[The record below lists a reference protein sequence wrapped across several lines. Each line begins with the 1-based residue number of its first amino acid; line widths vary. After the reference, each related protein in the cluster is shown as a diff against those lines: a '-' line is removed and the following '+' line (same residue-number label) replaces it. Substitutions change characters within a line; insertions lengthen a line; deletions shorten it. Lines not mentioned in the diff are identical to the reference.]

1 MARDNMSFRAAFLLN
16 AKQFNQGVKEIQAS
30 LRNLKGSFLE
40 FSSAIGIGLGLG
52 SLISNLKD
60 TAVKLSVA
68 QNTLKNVSYETLKY
82 RNATSE
88 ADITLDKY
96 KENLKFVE
104 GLSNKYGQSIIALT
118 HEFAQFTAAANGL
131 GISLDEQKRI
141 YEALVRAAA
150 TFHMSEDK
158 TRDMMVAVTQMMS
171 KGKITAEELRRQL
184 GNHLPGAFNLM
195 AKAAGNAGVTTN
207 GTTAELEELMRKGD
221 ALASVLLPAFADEL
235 NKLTKDAHFDSLQ
248 TSLNR
253 FSNAWV
259 AFTQSTGFEGVF
271 TKLVNAGTS
280 ALDTLAKHFNAFV
293 WAVAGAFGSKLV
305 MGMTRGYNTLT
316 EKGENWFNTQQSQLK
331 ATEKLIDKLQKK
343 LISTGE
349 FLKTRRDSNYRFAPK
364 ASTYDKNLIKD
375 LVEYNNLLIKQK
387 EIRLQID
394 TLTTKEYKK
403 LQIQIASLQQQNNKL
418 IQTYQLSQNVG
429 RNFSVWQKLLKGAKI
444 AIEGIKGALLSMGI
458 TAIVSAIVGLIAN
471 IIEKHKEWKKELER
485 INNIYSDYEMELRK
499 SESSVT
505 AQEKQLNSLL
515 KIIKDVK
522 STEEQRKTALNEIQR
537 ITGSNIEIN
546 KLEKIKDAYDRINQA
561 VANWVKLEKIK
572 AKVSLLSQNSAEAE
586 ARNEEIRTERLSL
599 LRQKLKEEEIKESP
613 TANYFTKKISE
624 YRIGKITEKMIALD
638 DELRSN
644 NQIIEDS
651 GDKMQE
657 FQKQMS
663 EVLDAENNNYGD
675 NEKVEKKKL
684 EGLAKVYSDYIKEQK
699 ELSNQLKEGAIT
711 QKDYNESFDKMVQ
724 SYFESAAG
732 TGELSLDKIIEKL
745 DNGKA
750 LTKME
755 EWYLELS
762 KLASKA
768 ITNASIRETG
778 EILDKALKKSDKDWE
793 EFLKKQKEKK
803 KELEK
808 EISKGTYN
816 VKGPENRNSLF
827 DYDKTSSEIISEE
840 FDIIQDWYNKNSDSF
855 EKLTEEAYSIVDTYG
870 LIDDK
875 LVELKEQMDIAKYAA
890 NSLEEAMNFSKIA
903 EDIGALQK
911 EMDELVYGGVKDLAN
926 SMDRVVSAANN
937 LKDTMEDTDSSGWEK
952 FMAVFNMISQ
962 ILDSAM
968 GMYQSIQKIQE
979 NEAAIGAAKLAEQE
993 ALNELLKK
1001 EVALRMAA
1009 NGLSDEQI
1017 EKRMKGL
1024 DAMFQESG
1032 LLQKILDLSLEEKQ
1046 ATVANIAAK
1055 GAEAAV
1061 TAGAASASAG
1071 EAVANA
1077 TASAAKMPFPYNLPA
1092 IAASIAS
1099 VLGALANMNKF
1110 AKGGIVG
1117 GNSTRGDRNIA
1128 RLNSGEMILNK
1139 AQQGTLF
1146 NILNGKGGMGGNVEF
1161 KIRGADLVGTI
1172 NNYTSRKRG

>member
-1 MARDNMSFRAAFLLN
+1 MARGNQTFKAAFLLD
-16 AKQFNQGVKEIQAS
+16 AKQFKAGVREIQGS
-30 LRNLKGSFLE
+30 LKSLKVSFMD
-40 FSSAIGIGLGLG
+40 FSSAIGVGLGMV
-52 SLISNLKD
+52 SFISNLKD

-195 AKAAGNAGVTTN
+195 AKAAGNAGATTN

-221 ALASVLLPAFADEL
+221 ALAYVLLPAFADEL

-293 WAVAGAFGSKLV
+293 WAAAGAFGSKLV

-316 EKGENWFNTQQSQLK
+316 EKGEDWFNGQQSQLK
-331 ATEKLIDKLQKK
+331 RTETEIDKLQKK

-364 ASTYDKNLIKD
+364 ASTYDKDLIQD

-387 EIRLQID
+387 QIRLQID

-403 LQIQIASLQQQNNKL
+403 LQTQIASLQQQNNKL

-429 RNFSVWQKLLKGAKI
+429 RSFSVWQKLLKGAKI
-444 AIEGIKGALLSMGI
+444 AIDGIKGALLSMGI
-458 TAIVSAIVGLIAN
+458 TAIVSAIVGLI
-471 IIEKHKEWKKELER
+471 EKAVGKIKESREELER
-485 INNIYSDYEMELRK
+485 IKNIYSDYEAELRK

-515 KIIKDVK
+515 KVIKDVK
-522 STEEQRKTALNEIQR
+522 STEEQRKTALNEIKR
-537 ITGSNIEIN
+537 ITGSDIEIK
-546 KLEKIKDAYDRINQA
+546 KLEKIEDAYDRIKQA
-561 VANWVKLEKIK
+561 VADWIKLEKIK
-572 AKVSLLSQNSAEAE
+572 ANISLLSQKSAEAE

-651 GDKMQE
+651 GAKMQE

-663 EVLDAENNNYGD
+663 KVPVAENNDYGD
-675 NEKVEKKKL
+675 DKKGKKKL

-745 DNGKA
+745 DNGQV

-768 ITNASIRETG
+768 ITNASIRESG
-778 EILDKALKKSDKDWE
+778 KILDKALKKSDKDWK
-793 EFLKKQKEKK
+793 EFLKKQEEKK

-816 VKGPENRNSLF
+816 VEGPKNRNSLF

-890 NSLEEAMNFSKIA
+890 NSLEKAMNFSKIS

-968 GMYQSIQKIQE
+968 GMYQSIQKIEE

-1009 NGLSDEQI
+1009 NGLSDAQI
-1017 EKRMKGL
+1017 EKRMQSL

-1077 TASAAKMPFPYNLPA
+1077 TASAAKLPFPYNLPA

-1099 VLGALANMNKF
+1099 VLGALGNMNKF

-1117 GNSTRGDRNIA
+1117 GNSTRGDHNIVRA
-1128 RLNSGEMILNK
+1128 NSGEMILNK

>member
-52 SLISNLKD
+52 NLISNLKD

-221 ALASVLLPAFADEL
+221 ALAYVLLPAFADEL

-253 FSNAWV
+253 FGNAWV

-316 EKGENWFNTQQSQLK
+316 QKGGDWFNAQQSQLK
-331 ATEKLIDKLQKK
+331 ATEKQIDKLQKK

-364 ASTYDKNLIKD
+364 ASTYDKDLIKD

-387 EIRLQID
+387 QIRLQID

-403 LQIQIASLQQQNNKL
+403 LQTQIASLQQQNNKL

-429 RNFSVWQKLLKGAKI
+429 RSFSVWQKLLKGAKI
-444 AIEGIKGALLSMGI
+444 AIDGIKGALLSMGI
-458 TAIVSAIVGLIAN
+458 TAIVSAIVGLIAKAVGK
-471 IIEKHKEWKKELER
+471 IKESREELER
-485 INNIYSDYEMELRK
+485 IKNIYSDYEAELRK
-499 SESSVT
+499 SESSVS

-522 STEEQRKTALNEIQR
+522 STEEQRKTALNEIKR
-537 ITGSNIEIN
+537 ITGSDIEIK
-546 KLEKIKDAYDRINQA
+546 KLEKIEDAYDRIKQA
-561 VANWVKLEKIK
+561 VADWIKLEKIK
-572 AKVSLLSQNSAEAE
+572 ANISLLSQKSAEAE

-644 NQIIEDS
+644 NQIIDDS
-651 GDKMQE
+651 EAKMQE

-663 EVLDAENNNYGD
+663 KVPVAENNDYGND
-675 NEKVEKKKL
+675 KKGKKKL

-699 ELSNQLKEGAIT
+699 ELSSQLKEGAIT

-745 DNGKA
+745 DNGQV

-778 EILDKALKKSDKDWE
+778 EILDKALKKSDKDWK
-793 EFLKKQKEKK
+793 EFLKKQEEKK

-816 VKGPENRNSLF
+816 VEGPKNRNSLF

-855 EKLTEEAYSIVDTYG
+855 EKLTEEAYGIVDTYG

-890 NSLEEAMNFSKIA
+890 NSLEEAMNFSKIS

-968 GMYQSIQKIQE
+968 GMYQSIQKIEE

-1009 NGLSDEQI
+1009 NGLSDAQI
-1017 EKRMKGL
+1017 EKRMQSL
-1024 DAMFQESG
+1024 DAMFKESG

-1046 ATVANIAAK
+1046 ATVENIAAK

-1099 VLGALANMNKF
+1099 VLGALSNMNKF

-1117 GNSTRGDRNIA
+1117 GNSTRGDHNIVRTNA
-1128 RLNSGEMILNK
+1128 GEMILNK

>member
-1 MARDNMSFRAAFLLN
+1 MARGNQTFKAAFLLD
-16 AKQFNQGVKEIQAS
+16 AKQFKAGVREIQGSLKSLKAS
-30 LRNLKGSFLE
+30 FMD
-40 FSSAIGIGLGLG
+40 FSSAIGVGLGMV
-52 SLISNLKD
+52 SFISNLKD

-82 RNATSE
+82 KNATSE
-88 ADITLDKY
+88 AEITLDKY

-221 ALASVLLPAFADEL
+221 ALAYVLLPAFADEL

-259 AFTQSTGFEGVF
+259 TFTQSTGFEGVF

-316 EKGENWFNTQQSQLK
+316 EKGEDWFNAQQSQLK
-331 ATEKLIDKLQKK
+331 RTETEIDKLQKK

-364 ASTYDKNLIKD
+364 ASTYDKDLIKD

-387 EIRLQID
+387 QIRLQID

-403 LQIQIASLQQQNNKL
+403 LQTQIASLQQQNNKL

-429 RNFSVWQKLLKGAKI
+429 RSFSVWQKLLKGAKI
-444 AIEGIKGALLSMGI
+444 AIDGIKGALLSMGI

-471 IIEKHKEWKKELER
+471 AVGKIKESREELER
-485 INNIYSDYEMELRK
+485 IKNIYSNYEAELRK

-515 KIIKDVK
+515 KVIKDVK
-522 STEEQRKTALNEIQR
+522 STEEQRKTALNEIKK
-537 ITGSNIEIN
+537 ITGSDIEIK
-546 KLEKIKDAYDRINQA
+546 KLEKIEDAYDRINHA
-561 VANWVKLEKIK
+561 VKNWIELKKIE

-651 GDKMQE
+651 GNKMQV

-663 EVLDAENNNYGD
+663 KVLDAENNDYGD
-675 NEKVEKKKL
+675 GKKV
-684 EGLAKVYSDYIKEQK
+684 GIAKIYDDYIKEKK
-699 ELSNQLKEGAIT
+699 ELANKLKEHALT
-711 QKDYNESFDKMVQ
+711 QEEYNKELDKLNKE
-724 SYFESAAG
+724 FWLNAAA
-732 TGELSLDKIIEKL
+732 TGELRIEEIIKKQDAGRALTAIEKWYVAL
-745 DNGKA
+745 RDGAIKA
-750 LTKME
+750 AQNAIVDGIAESVVSEVDK
-755 EWYLELS
+755 YLED
-762 KLASKA
+762 
-768 ITNASIRETG
+768 E
-778 EILDKALKKSDKDWE
+778 LKE
-793 EFLKKQKEKK
+793 AE

-808 EISKGTYN
+808 LIEGDEKRFNIDVEYAGRRQELALHRKNNKRDST
-816 VKGPENRNSLF
+816 F
-827 DYDKTSSEIISEE
+827 DYKKTKSDILGEQLDITEE
-840 FDIIQDWYNKNSDSF
+840 NLSKIDDCIQDLLDK
-855 EKLTEEAYSIVDTYG
+855 EKELMAQTGQG
-870 LIDDK
+870 LD
-875 LVELKEQMDIAKYAA
+875 DIAKKQLEGLREDYRLLSKEA
-890 NSLEEAMNFSKIA
+890 NTLEEAFKFNKIA
-903 EDIGALQK
+903 EDIEEFEKNMTGTIIDGIGNFADSMDNIVQGAKNLREIMENVDSTEWEK
-911 EMDELVYGGVKDLAN
+911 LMGVVNYIFNIIDAVTSVIDTVNNLTEISNMLAVARSVLDEKKKAN
-926 SMDRVVSAANN
+926 SALELETTVAQISA
-937 LKDTMEDTDSSGWEK
+937 E
-952 FMAVFNMISQ
+952 
-962 ILDSAM
+962 
-968 GMYQSIQKIQE
+968 QSLEAIKAK
-979 NEAAIGAAKLAEQE
+979 EAAYESTITANKIAQAEAIAGVTT
-993 ALNELLKK
+993 AL
-1001 EVALRMAA
+1001 
-1009 NGLSDEQI
+1009 
-1017 EKRMKGL
+1017 
-1024 DAMFQESG
+1024 
-1032 LLQKILDLSLEEKQ
+1032 
-1046 ATVANIAAK
+1046 
-1055 GAEAAV
+1055 GAEAAAYLVVAEAAKKAAAAAAAV
-1061 TAGAASASAG
+1061 TAAAGGPGA
-1071 EAVANA
+1071 
-1077 TASAAKMPFPYNLPA
+1077 A
-1092 IAASIAS
+1092 IAATESTLVGMTA
-1099 VLGALANMNKF
+1099 ALAAF
-1110 AKGGIVG
+1110 EHGGIVG
-1117 GNSTRGDRNIA
+1117 GNSTRGDRNIIRA
-1128 RLNSGEMILNK
+1128 NTGELVLNK
-1139 AQQGTLF
+1139 AQQGTLYRAIASG
-1146 NILNGKGGMGGNVEF
+1146 NLGGGGGGEWRV
-1161 KIRGADLVGTI
+1161 RGTDLIKVI
-1172 NNYTSRKRG
+1172 NNTQSKLRG

>member
-1 MARDNMSFRAAFLLN
+1 MARGNMSFRTAFTLD
-16 AKQFNQGVKEIQAS
+16 AKQFNNGVKQIQTS
-30 LRNLKGSFLE
+30 LKGLKSSFLD
-40 FSSAIGIGLGLG
+40 FSSAIGLGLG
-52 SLISNLKD
+52 MTSLISNLKE
-60 TAVKLSVA
+60 TAVKMSVA
-68 QNTLKNVSYETLKY
+68 QQTLQNVSKATTEYEGTLGHV
-82 RNATSE
+82 NV
-88 ADITLDKY
+88 TLNRY
-96 KENLKFVE
+96 QENLKFVKE
-104 GLSNKYGQSIIALT
+104 LSQKYGQDLIVLT
-118 HEFAQFTAAANGL
+118 HEYAQFTAAADGC
-131 GISLDEQKRI
+131 GMSLENQRVL

-195 AKAAGNAGVTTN
+195 AKAAGNAGVTAN
-207 GTTAELEELMRKGD
+207 GTTSELENLMKEGK
-221 ALASVLLPAFADEL
+221 AIATELLPAFANEL
-235 NKLTKDAHFDSLQ
+235 NKLTKDAHFESLQ
-248 TSLNR
+248 MSLNQ
-253 FSNAWV
+253 FKNAWYGLTEATNFEKMFKNWV
-259 AFTQSTGFEGVF
+259 DAGVNSLNFLADHFKSFRNMLLTIIFSGGINKLAKGFDILIDKGEEWYGLQISKLKAVQKQSDILYAKLEATGGFRKMQGDMFEP
-271 TKLVNAGTS
+271 KLVNKDKEQIQD
-280 ALDTLAKHFNAFV
+280 LIRYN
-293 WAVAGAFGSKLV
+293 
-305 MGMTRGYNTLT
+305 NTLID
-316 EKGENWFNTQQSQLK
+316 QQKIRLEI
-331 ATEKLIDKLQKK
+331 EKLTDKQRSNILRGIENLKDQNNRLKETHEITENVSEEFGTLQKLGK
-343 LISTGE
+343 GINATIKTISAT
-349 FLKTRRDSNYRFAPK
+349 
-364 ASTYDKNLIKD
+364 IKS
-375 LVEYNNLLIKQK
+375 I
-387 EIRLQID
+387 
-394 TLTTKEYKK
+394 
-403 LQIQIASLQQQNNKL
+403 
-418 IQTYQLSQNVG
+418 
-429 RNFSVWQKLLKGAKI
+429 
-444 AIEGIKGALLSMGI
+444 GI
-458 TAIVSAIVGLIAN
+458 TALISALVGWLTN
-471 IIEKHKEWKKELER
+471 VIEKHKEWKKELER
-485 INNIYSDYEMELRK
+485 INNIYSDYEMELKK
-499 SESSVT
+499 SDSSI
-505 AQEKQLNSLL
+505 ASQEKQLNSLL
-515 KIIKDVK
+515 KIIKDVR
-522 STEEQRKTALNEIQR
+522 STEEERKTALNEIKK
-537 ITGSNIEIN
+537 ITGSDIEIK
-546 KLEKIKDAYDRINQA
+546 KLEKIEDAYDRINHA
-561 VANWVKLEKIK
+561 VKNWIELKKIE

-651 GDKMQE
+651 GDKMQK

-663 EVLDAENNNYGD
+663 EVLDAENNDYGD
-675 NEKVEKKKL
+675 DKKGKKKL

-745 DNGKA
+745 DNGQV

-778 EILDKALKKSDKDWE
+778 EILDKALKNSDKDWK
-793 EFLKKQKEKK
+793 EFLKKQEEKK

-827 DYDKTSSEIISEE
+827 DYDKTSSDIISEE
-840 FDIIQDWYNKNSDSF
+840 FDIIQDWYDKNSDSF

-890 NSLEEAMNFSKIA
+890 NSLEEAMNFSKIS

-968 GMYQSIQKIQE
+968 GMYQSIQKIEE

-1009 NGLSDEQI
+1009 NGLSDAQI
-1017 EKRMKGL
+1017 EKRMQSL
-1024 DAMFQESG
+1024 DAMFKESG

-1077 TASAAKMPFPYNLPA
+1077 TASAAKLPFPYNLPA

-1117 GNSTRGDRNIA
+1117 GNSTRGDHNIVRA
-1128 RLNSGEMILNK
+1128 NSGEMILNK

>member
-1 MARDNMSFRAAFLLN
+1 MARDNMSFRTVFTLN
-16 AKQFNQGVKEIQAS
+16 AKQFNNGVKQIQTS
-30 LRNLKGSFLE
+30 LKGLKSSFLD
-40 FSSAIGIGLGLG
+40 FSSAIGLGLG
-52 SLISNLKD
+52 MTTLVSNLKE
-60 TAVKLSVA
+60 TAVKMSVA
-68 QNTLKNVSYETLKY
+68 QQTLQNVSKATTEYEGTLGHV
-82 RNATSE
+82 N
-88 ADITLDKY
+88 ITLNRY
-96 KENLKFVE
+96 QENLKFVKE
-104 GLSNKYGQSIIALT
+104 LSQKYGQDLIVLT
-118 HEFAQFTAAANGL
+118 HEYAQFTAAADGC
-131 GISLDEQKRI
+131 GMSLKDQRVL

-195 AKAAGNAGVTTN
+195 AKAAGNAGVTAN
-207 GTTAELEELMRKGD
+207 GTTAELENLMKKGD
-221 ALASVLLPAFADEL
+221 AIATELLPAFADEL
-235 NKLTKDAHFDSLQ
+235 NKLTKDAHFESLQ
-248 TSLNR
+248 MSLNQ
-253 FSNAWV
+253 FKNAWYGLTE
-259 AFTQSTGFEGVF
+259 ATNFEKMFTNWVDAGVNSLNFLADHFKSFRNMVLTLILSGVVHKLAKGFDILIDKGDEWYGLQISKLKAVQKRSDILYAKLEATGGFRKVQGDMFEP
-271 TKLVNAGTS
+271 KLVNKDKEQIQD
-280 ALDTLAKHFNAFV
+280 LIRYN
-293 WAVAGAFGSKLV
+293 
-305 MGMTRGYNTLT
+305 NTLID
-316 EKGENWFNTQQSQLK
+316 QQKIRLEI
-331 ATEKLIDKLQKK
+331 EKLTDKQ
-343 LISTGE
+343 
-349 FLKTRRDSNYRFAPK
+349 RSNILRGIE
-364 ASTYDKNLIKD
+364 NLED
-375 LVEYNNLLIKQK
+375 
-387 EIRLQID
+387 
-394 TLTTKEYKK
+394 
-403 LQIQIASLQQQNNKL
+403 QNNRLKETHE
-418 IQTYQLSQNVG
+418 ITEEVSKEFG
-429 RNFSVWQKLLKGAKI
+429 IWQKLGKGINAT
-444 AIEGIKGALLSMGI
+444 IKTISATIKSIGI
-458 TAIVSAIVGLIAN
+458 TALVSAIAGLITNA
-471 IIEKHKEWKKELER
+471 IEKHKEWKKETER
-485 INNIYSDYEMELRK
+485 IKNIYSDYVMELKK
-499 SESSVT
+499 SDSSV
-505 AQEKQLNSLL
+505 ASQEKQLNSLL

-522 STEEQRKTALNEIQR
+522 STEKERKTALNEIQR
-537 ITGSNIEIN
+537 IIGSNIEIN
-546 KLEKIKDAYDRINQA
+546 KLEKIEDAYDRINQA
-561 VANWVKLEKIK
+561 VAKWIKLEKIK
-572 AKVSLLSQNSAEAE
+572 ARVSLLSQKSAEAE
-586 ARNEEIRTERLSL
+586 DRNEEIRTERLSL

-663 EVLDAENNNYGD
+663 EVVDAENNDYGD
-675 NEKVEKKKL
+675 DEKGKKKL

-699 ELSNQLKEGAIT
+699 ELSRQLKEGAIT

-745 DNGKA
+745 DNGKV

-778 EILDKALKKSDKDWE
+778 EILDKALKNSDKDWK
-793 EFLKKQKEKK
+793 EFLKKQEEKK

-808 EISKGTYN
+808 KISKGTYN
-816 VKGPENRNSLF
+816 VEGPENRNSLF

-840 FDIIQDWYNKNSDSF
+840 IDIIQDWYKKASDAFDEISEDAKN
-855 EKLTEEAYSIVDTYG
+855 IVDTYG

-875 LVELKEQMDIAKYAA
+875 LVELKEKMDIAKYAA
-890 NSLEEAMNFSKIA
+890 NSLEEAMNFSKIS

-911 EMDELVYGGVKDLAN
+911 EMGELVYGGVKDLSD

-937 LKDTMEDTDSSGWEK
+937 LKDTMEDSDSSGWEK

-962 ILDSAM
+962 VLDSAM
-968 GMYQSIQKIQE
+968 GMYQNIQSIEE

-1009 NGLSDEQI
+1009 NGLSDAQI
-1017 EKRMKGL
+1017 EKRMQSL
-1024 DAMFQESG
+1024 DAMFKESG

-1061 TAGAASASAG
+1061 TAASASASAG

-1117 GNSTRGDRNIA
+1117 GNSTRGDRNMA
-1128 RLNSGEMILNK
+1128 RVNSGEMILNK

>member
-1 MARDNMSFRAAFLLN
+1 MARDNMSFRTALTLN
-16 AKQFNQGVKEIQAS
+16 AKQFNKGVKEIQAS

-52 SLISNLKD
+52 NFISNLKE
-60 TAVKLSVA
+60 TAVKMSVA
-68 QNTLKNVSYETLKY
+68 QQTLQNVSKATTEYEGTLGHV
-82 RNATSE
+82 NV
-88 ADITLDKY
+88 TLNRY
-96 KENLKFVE
+96 QENLKFVKE
-104 GLSNKYGQSIIALT
+104 LSQKYGQDLIVLT
-118 HEFAQFTAAANGL
+118 HEYAQFTAAADGC
-131 GISLDEQKRI
+131 GMSLENQRVL

-195 AKAAGNAGVTTN
+195 AKAAGVSTG
-207 GTTAELEELMRKGD
+207 ELEKMMKNGE
-221 ALASVLLPAFADEL
+221 AIATELLPKFAVEL
-235 NKLTKDAHFDSLQ
+235 NKLTKDAHFESLQ
-248 TSLNR
+248 ISLNQ
-253 FSNAWV
+253 FKNAWYGLTE
-259 AFTQSTGFEGVF
+259 ATNFENMFTNLVDAGVKSLNF
-271 TKLVNAGTS
+271 LADHFKSFKNMILTIILSGVVNK
-280 ALDTLAKHFNAFV
+280 LAKGFDI
-293 WAVAGAFGSKLV
+293 
-305 MGMTRGYNTLT
+305 
-316 EKGENWFNTQQSQLK
+316 
-331 ATEKLIDKLQKK
+331 LIDKGEAWYGLQILK
-343 LISTGE
+343 LKAVQKESDILYAKLEATGGFRKVQGDMFE
-349 FLKTRRDSNYRFAPK
+349 PK
-364 ASTYDKNLIKD
+364 MVNKDKGQIQDLIK
-375 LVEYNNLLIKQK
+375 YNNTLIDQQK
-387 EIRLQID
+387 IRLEIEK
-394 TLTTKEYKK
+394 LTDKQRSNILRGIENLKD
-403 LQIQIASLQQQNNKL
+403 QNNRL
-418 IQTYQLSQNVG
+418 TETYELTENVSKEF
-429 RNFSVWQKLLKGAKI
+429 NIWQKLGKGI
-444 AIEGIKGALLSMGI
+444 NVTIKTIGATIKSIGI
-458 TAIVSAIVGLIAN
+458 TAIISAAAGLITTL
-471 IIEKHKEWKKELER
+471 IEKHKEWKSELER
-485 INNIYSDYEMELRK
+485 IKNIYSDYEVELLK

-515 KIIKDVK
+515 KVIKDVK
-522 STEEQRKTALNEIQR
+522 STEEERKTALNEIKK
-537 ITGSNIEIN
+537 ITGSDIEIK
-546 KLEKIKDAYDRINQA
+546 KLEKIEDAYDRINQA
-561 VANWVKLEKIK
+561 VADWIKLKKIE
-572 AKVSLLSQNSAEAE
+572 ANISLLSQKNAEAE

-624 YRIGKITEKMIALD
+624 YRIGKITKKMIALD
-638 DELRSN
+638 NELRSN

-651 GDKMQE
+651 GAKMQKY
-657 FQKQMS
+657 QKQMS
-663 EVLDAENNNYGD
+663 KVLVAENNDYKDG
-675 NEKVEKKKL
+675 EKGGKKKL
-684 EGLAKVYSDYIKEQK
+684 EGLAKVYSDYIKKEK
-699 ELSNQLKEGAIT
+699 ELSRQLKEGAIT
-711 QKDYNESFDKMVQ
+711 QKDYNESFDNMVQ

-745 DNGKA
+745 DNGQV

-778 EILDKALKKSDKDWE
+778 KILDKALKNSDKDWK
-793 EFLKKQKEKK
+793 EFLKKQEEKK

-808 EISKGTYN
+808 KISKGTYN
-816 VKGPENRNSLF
+816 VEGPKNRNSLF

-840 FDIIQDWYNKNSDSF
+840 FDIIQDWYKKVSDAF
-855 EKLTEEAYSIVDTYG
+855 DELTEGANSIVDTYG

-890 NSLEEAMNFSKIA
+890 NSLEEAMKFSKIS

-911 EMDELVYGGVKDLAN
+911 EMGELVYGGVKDLAD

-937 LKDTMEDTDSSGWEK
+937 LKDTMEDSDSSGWEK

-962 ILDSAM
+962 VLDSAM
-968 GMYQSIQKIQE
+968 GMYQSIQSIEE

-1009 NGLSDEQI
+1009 NGLSDAQI
-1017 EKRMKGL
+1017 EQRMASL
-1024 DAMFQESG
+1024 DAMLQESG
-1032 LLQKILDLSLEEKQ
+1032 LLQKILDLSQKEKE

-1117 GNSTRGDRNIA
+1117 GNSTRGDRNIIRA
-1128 RLNSGEMILNK
+1128 NTGEMILNK

-1146 NILNGKGGMGGNVEF
+1146 NILNGKGGMGSNVEF

>member
-1 MARDNMSFRAAFLLN
+1 MARGNMSFKAAFLLD

-52 SLISNLKD
+52 SLISNLKE
-60 TAVKLSVA
+60 TSIKLSVA
-68 QNTLKNVSYETLKY
+68 EQTLKNVSKTTEVYNSKVGKLTVTTD
-82 RNATSE
+82 R
-88 ADITLDKY
+88 Y
-96 KENLKFVE
+96 KENLEFVRE
-104 GLSNKYGQSIIALT
+104 LAKKYGQDILTLT
-118 HEFAQFTAAANGL
+118 HEFAQFTSAARAL
-131 GISLDEQKRI
+131 DMSLDEQKKI
-141 YEALVRAAA
+141 YESLVRAAA
-150 TFHMSEDK
+150 AYHMSEDK

-184 GNHLPGAFNLM
+184 GNHLPGAFVLM
-195 AKAAGNAGVTTN
+195 AQAAGVS
-207 GTTAELEELMRKGD
+207 TAKLEEMMKNGD
-221 ALASVLLPAFADEL
+221 ALAKDLLPKFADKL
-235 NKLTKDAHFDSLQ
+235 NEVTKYAHFESLQASLNNFKNAWTDFTKASNFGGFFEKLVKAGTGALSKLTENFKQFKSDIISIALSAGLFKLVQGFNTLKSKGEEWYISQNANFNSLSKQATVLKEKLDAIGFSSSKHSMYASPAKGGNFSKDEVRDLVRYNDLLISQKSLQ
-248 TSLNR
+248 LQLGGLTVKRRLAVKRVIDELQKQNDELVKTYGLSDNISKNFNIWKKLGKGINTV
-253 FSNAWV
+253 F
-259 AFTQSTGFEGVF
+259 QSV
-271 TKLVNAGTS
+271 
-280 ALDTLAKHFNAFV
+280 
-293 WAVAGAFGSKLV
+293 
-305 MGMTRGYNTLT
+305 
-316 EKGENWFNTQQSQLK
+316 K
-331 ATEKLIDKLQKK
+331 ATIASIGIVAIMSAVLGIV
-343 LISTGE
+343 
-349 FLKTRRDSNYRFAPK
+349 TRIYNCF
-364 ASTYDKNLIKD
+364 KD
-375 LVEYNNLLIKQK
+375 LREEAERVK
-387 EIRLQID
+387 
-394 TLTTKEYKK
+394 
-403 LQIQIASLQQQNNKL
+403 
-418 IQTYQLSQNVG
+418 
-429 RNFSVWQKLLKGAKI
+429 
-444 AIEGIKGALLSMGI
+444 
-458 TAIVSAIVGLIAN
+458 N
-471 IIEKHKEWKKELER
+471 IF
-485 INNIYSDYEMELRK
+485 SDYEEESNKTDENLQSQKNQLKSYLRIVRDIRK
-499 SESSVT
+499 S
-505 AQEKQLNSLL
+505 
-515 KIIKDVK
+515 
-522 STEEQRKTALNEIQR
+522 EEQRKEALKKINEILGLAEDKQLKLSDLQKIEGGYDK
-537 ITGSNIEIN
+537 ITAAVKRWAEATELEN
-546 KLEKIKDAYDRINQA
+546 KLQQQSQIMSDTEKKLTEKKGELKKYRDEEQKQQLSGHITTYGPVEPNSQQIISSIKI
-561 VANWVKLEKIK
+561 
-572 AKVSLLSQNSAEAE
+572 QN
-586 ARNEEIRTERLSL
+586 
-599 LRQKLKEEEIKESP
+599 
-613 TANYFTKKISE
+613 ISE
-624 YRIGKITEKMIALD
+624 EVRQLTDVYETAKGKVDEYTDALTKLGAKQQENKD
-638 DELRSN
+638 D
-644 NQIIEDS
+644 
-651 GDKMQE
+651 
-657 FQKQMS
+657 
-663 EVLDAENNNYGD
+663 
-675 NEKVEKKKL
+675 EKVEKKKL
-684 EGLAKVYSDYIKEQK
+684 EGLAKVYSDYLQKQK

-711 QKDYNESFDKMVQ
+711 QKDYNESFDNMVQ

-745 DNGKA
+745 DNGQV

-890 NSLEEAMNFSKIA
+890 NSLEEAMNFSKIS

-1009 NGLSDEQI
+1009 NGLSDAQI
-1017 EKRMKGL
+1017 EKRMQSL
-1024 DAMFQESG
+1024 DAMFKESG

-1061 TAGAASASAG
+1061 TAASASASAG

-1117 GNSTRGDRNIA
+1117 GNSTRGDHNIVRTNA
-1128 RLNSGEMILNK
+1128 GEMILNK

-1146 NILNGKGGMGGNVEF
+1146 NMLNGKGGMGGNVEF

>member
-1 MARDNMSFRAAFLLN
+1 MARGNMSFKAAFLLD
-16 AKQFNQGVKEIQAS
+16 AKKFNQGVKEIQAS

-52 SLISNLKD
+52 SLISNLKE
-60 TAVKLSVA
+60 TSIKLSVA
-68 QNTLKNVSYETLKY
+68 EQTLKNVSKTTEVYNSKVGKLAVTTD
-82 RNATSE
+82 R
-88 ADITLDKY
+88 Y
-96 KENLKFVE
+96 KENLEFVRE
-104 GLSNKYGQSIIALT
+104 LAKKYGQDILTLT
-118 HEFAQFTAAANGL
+118 HEFAQFTSAARAL
-131 GISLDEQKRI
+131 DMSLDEQKKI
-141 YEALVRAAA
+141 YESLVRAAA
-150 TFHMSEDK
+150 AYHMSEDK

-184 GNHLPGAFNLM
+184 GNHLPGAFVLM
-195 AKAAGNAGVTTN
+195 AQAAGVS
-207 GTTAELEELMRKGD
+207 TAKLEEMMKNGD
-221 ALASVLLPAFADEL
+221 ALAKDLLPKFADKLNEVTKFAHFESLQASLNNFKNAWTDFTKASNFGGLFEKLVKAGTGALSKLTDNFRQFKADIISIALSAGLLKLAQGFKTLKSKGEEWYISQNANFNSLSKEATVLKEKLDAIGFSSSKHSMYASPAKGGNFSKDEVRDLVRYNDLLISQKSLQIQLGGLTLKRKLAVKRVIDEL
-235 NKLTKDAHFDSLQ
+235 QKQNSELVKTYGLSDDISKNFKWWKKLGKGINTVFQSVKATIASIGIVAITSAVLGIVTRIHNCLKDLRVEAKRVKNIFSDYEEESNKTDENLQSQKNEIKSYLRIVRDIRKSEGQREEALKKINEILGLAEDKQLKLSDLQKIEGGYDKITAAVKRWAEATDLQNKLQ
-248 TSLNR
+248 
-253 FSNAWV
+253 
-259 AFTQSTGFEGVF
+259 
-271 TKLVNAGTS
+271 
-280 ALDTLAKHFNAFV
+280 
-293 WAVAGAFGSKLV
+293 
-305 MGMTRGYNTLT
+305 
-316 EKGENWFNTQQSQLK
+316 QQSQIMSEAETELTKKKGELK
-331 ATEKLIDKLQKK
+331 K
-343 LISTGE
+343 
-349 FLKTRRDSNYRFAPK
+349 F
-364 ASTYDKNLIKD
+364 KD
-375 LVEYNNLLIKQK
+375 
-387 EIRLQID
+387 
-394 TLTTKEYKK
+394 
-403 LQIQIASLQQQNNKL
+403 
-418 IQTYQLSQNVG
+418 
-429 RNFSVWQKLLKGAKI
+429 
-444 AIEGIKGALLSMGI
+444 
-458 TAIVSAIVGLIAN
+458 
-471 IIEKHKEWKKELER
+471 
-485 INNIYSDYEMELRK
+485 
-499 SESSVT
+499 
-505 AQEKQLNSLL
+505 
-515 KIIKDVK
+515 
-522 STEEQRKTALNEIQR
+522 EEQKQELSGHI
-537 ITGSNIEIN
+537 ITYGPLAPNSQQIISNI
-546 KLEKIKDAYDRINQA
+546 KI
-561 VANWVKLEKIK
+561 
-572 AKVSLLSQNSAEAE
+572 QNIA
-586 ARNEEIRTERLSL
+586 EEIRQLTTVYETAKGKVEEYTDALT
-599 LRQKLKEEEIKESP
+599 KLGAKQQENRDGNK
-613 TANYFTKKISE
+613 
-624 YRIGKITEKMIALD
+624 D
-638 DELRSN
+638 DEK
-644 NQIIEDS
+644 
-651 GDKMQE
+651 G
-657 FQKQMS
+657 
-663 EVLDAENNNYGD
+663 G
-675 NEKVEKKKL
+675 KKKL
-684 EGLAKVYSDYIKEQK
+684 EGLAKVYSDYVKKQK
-699 ELSNQLKEGAIT
+699 ELSRQLKEGAIT

-724 SYFESAAG
+724 SYFESAAS

-745 DNGKA
+745 DNGQV

-816 VKGPENRNSLF
+816 VEGPENRNSLF

-840 FDIIQDWYNKNSDSF
+840 FDIIQDWYNKNADSF
-855 EKLTEEAYSIVDTYG
+855 DKLTDEAYSIVDTYG

-890 NSLEEAMNFSKIA
+890 NSLEEAMNFSKIS

-911 EMDELVYGGVKDLAN
+911 EMGELVYGGVKDLSD

-937 LKDTMEDTDSSGWEK
+937 LKDTMEDSDSSGWEK

-962 ILDSAM
+962 VLDSAM
-968 GMYQSIQKIQE
+968 GMYQSIQSIEE

-1117 GNSTRGDRNIA
+1117 GNSTRGDRNIIRA
-1128 RLNSGEMILNK
+1128 NTGELVLNK
-1139 AQQGTLF
+1139 AQQGTLYRAIASG
-1146 NILNGKGGMGGNVEF
+1146 NLGGGGGGEWRV
-1161 KIRGADLVGTI
+1161 RGTDLIKVI
-1172 NNYTSRKRG
+1172 NNTQSKLRG

>member
-1 MARDNMSFRAAFLLN
+1 MARDNMSFRTALTLN
-16 AKQFNQGVKEIQAS
+16 AKQFNNGVKQIQTS
-30 LRNLKGSFLE
+30 LKGLKSSFLD
-40 FSSAIGIGLGLG
+40 FSSAIGLGLG
-52 SLISNLKD
+52 MASLVSNLKE
-60 TAVKLSVA
+60 TAVKMSVA
-68 QNTLKNVSYETLKY
+68 QQTLQNVSKSTTEYEGTLGHA
-82 RNATSE
+82 N
-88 ADITLDKY
+88 ITLNRY
-96 KENLKFVE
+96 QENLKFVKE
-104 GLSNKYGQSIIALT
+104 LSQKYGQDLIVLT
-118 HEFAQFTAAANGL
+118 HEYAQFTAAADGC
-131 GISLDEQKRI
+131 GMSLENQRVL

-158 TRDMMVAVTQMMS
+158 TSDMMIAVTQMMS

-195 AKAAGNAGVTTN
+195 AKAAGVSTGQLEKMMKNGNAIAT
-207 GTTAELEELMRKGD
+207 E
-221 ALASVLLPAFADEL
+221 LLPKFAVEL
-235 NKLTKDAHFDSLQ
+235 NKLTKDAHFESLQ
-248 TSLNR
+248 MSLNQ
-253 FSNAWV
+253 FKNAWYGLTE
-259 AFTQSTGFEGVF
+259 ATNFEKMFTNWVDAGVNSLNFLAGHFKSFRNMLLTVILSGGINKLAKGFDILIDKGEDWYADQISKLKAVKKQSDTLYAKLEATGGFRKMQGDMFEP
-271 TKLVNAGTS
+271 KLVNKDKEQIQD
-280 ALDTLAKHFNAFV
+280 LIRYN
-293 WAVAGAFGSKLV
+293 
-305 MGMTRGYNTLT
+305 NTLIDQQKIRLEIEDLTDKQRSNIVRGIENLKDQNNRLT
-316 EKGENWFNTQQSQLK
+316 ETYEL
-331 ATEKLIDKLQKK
+331 TEEVSKEFGTLQKLGK
-343 LISTGE
+343 GINATIKTISAT
-349 FLKTRRDSNYRFAPK
+349 
-364 ASTYDKNLIKD
+364 IKS
-375 LVEYNNLLIKQK
+375 I
-387 EIRLQID
+387 
-394 TLTTKEYKK
+394 
-403 LQIQIASLQQQNNKL
+403 
-418 IQTYQLSQNVG
+418 
-429 RNFSVWQKLLKGAKI
+429 
-444 AIEGIKGALLSMGI
+444 GI
-458 TAIVSAIVGLIAN
+458 TALISALVGWLTN
-471 IIEKHKEWKKELER
+471 VIEKHKEWKSELKR
-485 INNIYSDYEMELRK
+485 IKNIYSDYEMELRK
-499 SESSVT
+499 SESSVS

-515 KIIKDVK
+515 KVIKDVK
-522 STEEQRKTALNEIQR
+522 STEKQRKTALDEIQR
-537 ITGSNIEIN
+537 ITGSDIEIK
-546 KLEKIKDAYDRINQA
+546 KLEKIEDAYDRINQA

-572 AKVSLLSQNSAEAE
+572 AKVSLLSQESAEAE

-599 LRQKLKEEEIKESP
+599 LRQKLREEEIKESP

-624 YRIGKITEKMIALD
+624 YRIGKLSEKMIALD

-651 GDKMQE
+651 GAKMQE

-663 EVLDAENNNYGD
+663 EVLDAENNDYGD
-675 NEKVEKKKL
+675 DEKGGKKKL

-699 ELSNQLKEGAIT
+699 ELSNKLKEGAIT

-755 EWYLELS
+755 KWYLELS

-890 NSLEEAMNFSKIA
+890 NSLEEAMNFSKIS

-911 EMDELVYGGVKDLAN
+911 EMDELVYSGVKDLAN

-962 ILDSAM
+962 VLDSAM

-1009 NGLSDEQI
+1009 NGLSDAQI
-1017 EKRMKGL
+1017 EKRMQSL
-1024 DAMFQESG
+1024 DAMFKESG

-1077 TASAAKMPFPYNLPA
+1077 TASAAKLPFPYNLPA

-1117 GNSTRGDRNIA
+1117 GNSTRGDRNMA
-1128 RLNSGEMILNK
+1128 RVNSGEMILNK

-1146 NILNGKGGMGGNVEF
+1146 NMLNGKGGMGGNVEF

>member
-68 QNTLKNVSYETLKY
+68 QNTLKNVSYEILKY

-195 AKAAGNAGVTTN
+195 AKAAGNAGVTAN

-221 ALASVLLPAFADEL
+221 AIASVLLPAFADEL

-387 EIRLQID
+387 QIRLEID

-429 RNFSVWQKLLKGAKI
+429 RSFSVWQKLLKGAKI
-444 AIEGIKGALLSMGI
+444 AIDGIKEALLSMGI
-458 TAIVSAIVGLIAN
+458 TAIVSAIVGLIGKAVGK
-471 IIEKHKEWKKELER
+471 IKESREELER
-485 INNIYSDYEMELRK
+485 IKNIYSDYEMELRK

-515 KIIKDVK
+515 KVIKDVK

-537 ITGSNIEIN
+537 ITGSNIEIK
-546 KLEKIKDAYDRINQA
+546 KLEKIEDAYDRINQA
-561 VANWVKLEKIK
+561 VVDWIKLEKIK
-572 AKVSLLSQNSAEAE
+572 ASISLLSQKSAEAE
-586 ARNEEIRTERLSL
+586 ARNEEIATERLSL
-599 LRQKLKEEEIKESP
+599 VRKKIQEEEVVNSP
-613 TANYFTKKISE
+613 YADKITKKAAKIRVAILTKKINALNDE
-624 YRIGKITEKMIALD
+624 VKANNKVLD
-638 DELRSN
+638 DSEA
-644 NQIIEDS
+644 
-651 GDKMQE
+651 KMQE
-657 FQKQMS
+657 FHKQMS
-663 EVLDAENNNYGD
+663 KVLVAENNDYGD
-675 NEKVEKKKL
+675 DKKGKKKL

-699 ELSNQLKEGAIT
+699 ELSNKLKEGAIT
-711 QKDYNESFDKMVQ
+711 QKDYNESFDKIVQ

-745 DNGKA
+745 DNGQV

-762 KLASKA
+762 KLAAKA

-778 EILDKALKKSDKDWE
+778 EVLEKALKKSDKDWE

-816 VKGPENRNSLF
+816 VEGPENRNSLF

-1009 NGLSDEQI
+1009 NGLSDAQI

-1061 TAGAASASAG
+1061 TAASASASAG

-1117 GNSTRGDRNIA
+1117 GNSTRGDHNIIRA
-1128 RLNSGEMILNK
+1128 DSGEMILNK

>member
-1 MARDNMSFRAAFLLN
+1 MARGNQTFKAAFLLD
-16 AKQFNQGVKEIQAS
+16 AKQFKAGVREIQGS
-30 LRNLKGSFLE
+30 LKSLKGSFMD
-40 FSSAIGIGLGLG
+40 FSSAIGVGLGMV
-52 SLISNLKD
+52 SFISNLKD

-82 RNATSE
+82 KNATYE

-104 GLSNKYGQSIIALT
+104 GLSNKYGQSIITLT

-141 YEALVRAAA
+141 YEALVRASA

-158 TRDMMVAVTQMMS
+158 TRDMIVAVTQMMS

-195 AKAAGNAGVTTN
+195 AKAAGVS
-207 GTTAELEELMRKGD
+207 TAKLEDMMKKGD
-221 ALASVLLPAFADEL
+221 ALAVDLLPKFATEL

-253 FSNAWV
+253 FGNAWV

-305 MGMTRGYNTLT
+305 MGMARGYNTLT
-316 EKGENWFNTQQSQLK
+316 EKGEDWFNGQQSQLK
-331 ATEKLIDKLQKK
+331 RTETQIDKLQEK
-343 LISTGE
+343 LASTGE

-364 ASTYDKNLIKD
+364 ASTFDKDLIKD

-387 EIRLQID
+387 QIRLEID

-403 LQIQIASLQQQNNKL
+403 LQTQIASLQQQNNKL
-418 IQTYQLSQNVG
+418 IQTYQISQDLG
-429 RNFSVWQKLLKGAKI
+429 RSFSVWQKLLKGAKV
-444 AIEGIKGALLSMGI
+444 AIDGIKGTLLSMGI
-458 TAIVSAIVGLIAN
+458 TAIVSTIVGLIAKAVGK
-471 IIEKHKEWKKELER
+471 IKESREELER
-485 INNIYSDYEMELRK
+485 IKNIYSDYEKELKK
-499 SESSVT
+499 STSSVT
-505 AQEKQLNSLL
+505 AQEKQLYSLL
-515 KIIKDVK
+515 KVIKDVK

-537 ITGSNIEIN
+537 ITGSNIEIK
-546 KLEKIKDAYDRINQA
+546 KLEKIEDAYDRIKQA
-561 VANWVKLEKIK
+561 VADWIELEKIK
-572 AKVSLLSQNSAEAE
+572 ASISLVSQKNAEAQ
-586 ARNEEIRTERLSL
+586 ARNEEIATERLSL
-599 LRQKLKEEEIKESP
+599 VRKKIQEEEVVNSP
-613 TANYFTKKISE
+613 YAGKLTKRIAKIRVGILTKRINALNDEVKANNKI
-624 YRIGKITEKMIALD
+624 LD
-638 DELRSN
+638 DS
-644 NQIIEDS
+644 DA
-651 GDKMQE
+651 KMQE
-657 FQKQMS
+657 FHKQMS
-663 EVLDAENNNYGD
+663 EVLDAENNDYGD
-675 NEKVEKKKL
+675 DEKGEKKL
-684 EGLAKVYSDYIKEQK
+684 EGLAKVYSDYIKKEK
-699 ELSNQLKEGAIT
+699 ELSRQLKEGAIT

-745 DNGKA
+745 DNGKV

-778 EILDKALKKSDKDWE
+778 KILDKALKKSDKDWK
-793 EFLKKQKEKK
+793 EFLKKQEEKK

-808 EISKGTYN
+808 KISKGTYN
-816 VKGPENRNSLF
+816 VEGPKNRNSLF

-840 FDIIQDWYNKNSDSF
+840 FDIIQDWYKKVSDAF
-855 EKLTEEAYSIVDTYG
+855 DELTEGANSIVDTYG

-890 NSLEEAMNFSKIA
+890 NSLEEAMKFSKIS

-911 EMDELVYGGVKDLAN
+911 EMGELVYGGVKDLAD

-937 LKDTMEDTDSSGWEK
+937 LKDTMEDSDSSGWEK

-962 ILDSAM
+962 VLDSAM
-968 GMYQSIQKIQE
+968 GMYQSIQSIEE

-1009 NGLSDEQI
+1009 NGLSDAQI
-1017 EKRMKGL
+1017 EQRMASL
-1024 DAMFQESG
+1024 DAMLQESG
-1032 LLQKILDLSLEEKQ
+1032 LLQKILDLSQKEKE

-1117 GNSTRGDRNIA
+1117 GNSTRGDRNIIRA
-1128 RLNSGEMILNK
+1128 NTGEMILNK

-1146 NILNGKGGMGGNVEF
+1146 NILNGKGGMGSNVEF

>member
-1 MARDNMSFRAAFLLN
+1 MARGNMSFKAAFLLD
-16 AKQFNQGVKEIQAS
+16 AKQFNKGVKEIQAS

-52 SLISNLKD
+52 SLISNLKE
-60 TAVKLSVA
+60 TSIKLSVA
-68 QNTLKNVSYETLKY
+68 EQTLKNVSKTTEVYNSKVGKLTVTTD
-82 RNATSE
+82 R
-88 ADITLDKY
+88 Y
-96 KENLKFVE
+96 KENLEFVRE
-104 GLSNKYGQSIIALT
+104 LAKKYGQDILTLT
-118 HEFAQFTAAANGL
+118 HEFAQFTSAARAL
-131 GISLDEQKRI
+131 DMSLDEQKKI
-141 YEALVRAAA
+141 YESLVRAAA
-150 TFHMSEDK
+150 AYHMSEDK

-184 GNHLPGAFNLM
+184 GNHLPGAFVLM
-195 AKAAGNAGVTTN
+195 AQAAGVS
-207 GTTAELEELMRKGD
+207 TAKLEEMMKNGD
-221 ALASVLLPAFADEL
+221 ALAKDLLPKFADKL
-235 NKLTKDAHFDSLQ
+235 NEVTKYAHFESLQASLNNFKNAWTDFTKASNFGGLFEKLVKAGTGALSKLTENFKQFKTDIISIALSAGL
-248 TSLNR
+248 L
-253 FSNAWV
+253 
-259 AFTQSTGFEGVF
+259 
-271 TKLVNAGTS
+271 KLAQGYK
-280 ALDTLAKHFNAFV
+280 TLK
-293 WAVAGAFGSKLV
+293 S
-305 MGMTRGYNTLT
+305 
-316 EKGENWFNTQQSQLK
+316 KGEEWYISQNANFNSLSKQATVLK
-331 ATEKLIDKLQKK
+331 EKLDAMGFSSSKHSMYASPAKGGNFGKDEVRDLVKYNDL
-343 LISTGE
+343 LIS
-349 FLKTRRDSNYRFAPK
+349 
-364 ASTYDKNLIKD
+364 
-375 LVEYNNLLIKQK
+375 QK
-387 EIRLQID
+387 S
-394 TLTTKEYKK
+394 
-403 LQIQIASLQQQNNKL
+403 LQIQLEGLTGKRKLAVKRVIDELQKQNSELVKTYGLSDNISKNFNIWKKLGKGINTVFQSVKATIASIGIVAIMSAVLGIVTRIYNYFKD
-418 IQTYQLSQNVG
+418 LS
-429 RNFSVWQKLLKGAKI
+429 AEI
-444 AIEGIKGALLSMGI
+444 ARVK
-458 TAIVSAIVGLIAN
+458 
-471 IIEKHKEWKKELER
+471 
-485 INNIYSDYEMELRK
+485 NIYSDYVEESNKIDENLQSQKNEVKSYLKIVRDIRK
-499 SESSVT
+499 S
-505 AQEKQLNSLL
+505 
-515 KIIKDVK
+515 
-522 STEEQRKTALNEIQR
+522 EEQRKEALKKINEILGLAEDKQLKLSDLQKIEGAYDK
-537 ITGSNIEIN
+537 ITAAVKRWAEATDLQN
-546 KLEKIKDAYDRINQA
+546 KLQQQSQIMSETETELTKK
-561 VANWVKLEKIK
+561 KGELEKSK
-572 AKVSLLSQNSAEAE
+572 AEDLKRAQKQKPSGYITTYGPVAPSPQQVTSNTESIETQNLTEEVRQLTNVYETAKGKV
-586 ARNEEIRTERLSL
+586 EEYTDALT
-599 LRQKLKEEEIKESP
+599 KLGVKQQENK
-613 TANYFTKKISE
+613 
-624 YRIGKITEKMIALD
+624 D
-638 DELRSN
+638 DEK
-644 NQIIEDS
+644 
-651 GDKMQE
+651 G
-657 FQKQMS
+657 
-663 EVLDAENNNYGD
+663 G
-675 NEKVEKKKL
+675 KKKL
-684 EGLAKVYSDYIKEQK
+684 EGLAKVYSDYLQKQK
-699 ELSNQLKEGAIT
+699 ELSRQLKEGAIT

-745 DNGKA
+745 DNGKV

-778 EILDKALKKSDKDWE
+778 EILDKALKKSDKDWK

-816 VKGPENRNSLF
+816 VEGPENRNSLF

-840 FDIIQDWYNKNSDSF
+840 FDIIQDWYKRLSDDFDELS
-855 EKLTEEAYSIVDTYG
+855 EDANSIVDTYG

-890 NSLEEAMNFSKIA
+890 NSLEEAMNFSKIS

-911 EMDELVYGGVKDLAN
+911 EMGELVYGGVKDLAN

-937 LKDTMEDTDSSGWEK
+937 LKDTMEDSDSSGWEK

-962 ILDSAM
+962 VLDSAM
-968 GMYQSIQKIQE
+968 GMYQSIQSIEE

-1009 NGLSDEQI
+1009 NGLSDAQI
-1017 EKRMKGL
+1017 EQRMASL

-1032 LLQKILDLSLEEKQ
+1032 LLQKLLDLSQKEKE

-1061 TAGAASASAG
+1061 TAASASASAG

-1099 VLGALANMNKF
+1099 VLGALASMNKF

-1117 GNSTRGDRNIA
+1117 GNSTRGDHNIVRTNA
-1128 RLNSGEMILNK
+1128 GEMILNK